1 MPDIKNNI
9 KVIYNTL
16 AKEGY
21 NDLGSEQEFA
31 ESMADENNRKLV
43 YNTLKGKEFA
53 DVKTTT
59 AFPIWSIS
67 SQKQSS
73 SKRKK

>member
-9 KVIYNTL
+9 KVIYNAL

-31 ESMADENNRKLV
+31 ESMADENNL
-43 YNTLKGKEFA
+43 
-53 DVKTTT
+53 
-59 AFPIWSIS
+59 IWFIS
-67 SQKQSS
+67 SHEQSS